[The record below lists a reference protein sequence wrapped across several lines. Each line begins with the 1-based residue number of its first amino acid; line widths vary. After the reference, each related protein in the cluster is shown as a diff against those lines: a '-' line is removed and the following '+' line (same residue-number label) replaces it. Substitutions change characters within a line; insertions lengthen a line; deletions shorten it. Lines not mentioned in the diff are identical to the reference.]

1 MFDLIGEFLK
11 QPVVYIRTINM
22 HPLYGYLLSWTDARR
37 PVPRLWL
44 RSAAVR
50 VGVDVVGRMGTQ
62 QQQGYL
68 LSSGEPGLVD
78 RVLALYA
85 GSRGLDFHR
94 AHVRTIFPIQ

>member
-1 MFDLIGEFLK
+1 
-11 QPVVYIRTINM
+11 M
-22 HPLYGYLLSWTDARR
+22 HPLYGYLLSWTDTRR
-37 PVPRLWL
+37 PVPRLWI

-50 VGVDVVGRMGTQ
+50 GGGGDVVRRMGTQ

-78 RVLALYA
+78 RVLALHA

-94 AHVRTIFPIQ
+94 AHVRTIFLIQ